1 MFITPK
7 NNEIRLNFP
16 FMWYISQYFE
26 GLYQVFTKIIG
37 MGKNFR
43 IHQVNYILDF
53 IDELLIIEV

>member
-1 MFITPK
+1 
-7 NNEIRLNFP
+7 
-16 FMWYISQYFE
+16 MWYISQYFE